1 MATKEELRKEIQDAI
16 KSGNV
21 VIGYRESLELI
32 KNGTPRLV
40 VLANN
45 APENKLEEITH
56 NVQLSSVELDVFD
69 GDSKEL
75 GLICGKPFPVL
86 VLVIKK

>member
-1 MATKEELRKEIQDAI
+1 MTTKEELKKAIQDAI
-16 KSGNV
+16 KSNNI

-40 VLANN
+40 VVSNN
-45 APENKLEEITH
+45 APEDKLEEIRH
-56 NVQLSSVELDVFD
+56 NLKLSSIELGTFD